1 MAELWAEYGNYIILG
16 ALVLF
21 MVRMH
26 SRGGGCCG
34 GHTHT
39 GTGDNEE
46 GSRADHKNKN
56 CH

>member
-1 MAELWAEYGNYIILG
+1 MAELWAEYGTYIILG

-46 GSRADHKNKN
+46 NN
-56 CH
+56 Y